1 LVTFSDNGLRHG
13 LWALGLFLTF
23 IPDALAQQPAPE
35 PAAPR
40 TVAAAPLEPGE
51 TVIID
56 GKLDEPVWQRAVPAG
71 EFVQVEPNNGTQP
84 TERTEVRLAF
94 DGNAFY
100 MGVTCYDSDPNGW
113 LGYQRRRDEFL
124 GADDRFMWTIDT
136 FLDAR
141 SGYFFETNPS
151 GLVADSLMGV
161 NGDNRAWDGIWN
173 IKVRRSEIGWTI
185 EVEIPFRTLNFDP
198 NSDTWGINFQRT
210 VRRKNEEMIWMGWP
224 RNQGLRRM
232 TNAGRVTGL
241 RGITQGKGLDIK
253 PYGVLIADA
262 SPGRGRQG
270 LRGDP
275 SAGVDVFYNPTPGI
289 RANLTVNTDFAQ
301 TEVDQ
306 RQVNLTRYSLFFPEK
321 RDFFLDGAIFFDFG
335 SPRGNEFSFFGGRR
349 GGGALLVDPFFSRRI
364 GLSEQGQP
372 QQINYGTKLTGQAG
386 SQDIGLLH
394 VRTGE
399 DKGLKGEDFTVAR
412 IKRRMLR
419 QSYIG
424 AIYTRRDADIPGD
437 EARHTAGLD
446 FRLATSQFRGSQN
459 LELSGWLLYATRPG
473 LRSGNSAFG
482 VTLEYPNDRW
492 NASVDAREVQENFDP
507 AVGFV
512 TRRNYRRYT
521 PGLFFG
527 PRPRNS
533 RLIRQYLFGGNLDVQ
548 TTLGN
553 DLLVRSLDLTAFQVN
568 FQSQDFFGIWIS
580 TQDERL
586 DQPFAI
592 SRGITLPQGAEYTFN
607 RFRVGGQT
615 ANRRKLAVGGR
626 FETGGFYS
634 GARTERGLNLT
645 LRVRPGVI
653 VYLNGEWNQIRL
665 PQGRFSTRLYRFS
678 PETQFTPWTALVNSV
693 QYDSVSGVVGWQSR
707 FRWILKP
714 GTDLYVVYNHNW
726 LDDPVL
732 DRFATLD
739 RRFASKVL
747 YTHRF

>member
-1 LVTFSDNGLRHG
+1 MVTFSDKGLRHG
-13 LWALGLFLTF
+13 LCALGLLLTF
-23 IPDALAQQPAPE
+23 IPDALAQQAAPQPAE
-35 PAAPR
+35 PR

-51 TVIID
+51 TVVID

-71 EFVQVEPNNGTQP
+71 EFVQVEPNNGTTP

-100 MGVTCYDSDPNGW
+100 MGVTCYDSDPNNW

-161 NGDNRAWDGIWN
+161 NGDNRAWDGIWD
-173 IKVRRSEIGWTI
+173 IHVSRSEIGWTI

-198 NSDTWGINFQRT
+198 NGDTWGINFQRT
-210 VRRKNEEMIWMGWP
+210 VRRKNEEMIWSGWA

-241 RGITQGKGLDIK
+241 RNVSQGRGLDIK
-253 PYGVLIADA
+253 PYGLLLAEA
-262 SPGRGRQG
+262 SPGRGQRSMKS
-270 LRGDP
+270 DP
-275 SAGVDVFYNPTPGI
+275 SAGVDIFYNPTPGF
-289 RANLTVNTDFAQ
+289 RANLTINTDFAQ

-321 RDFFLDGAIFFDFG
+321 RDFFLDGAIFFDFA
-335 SPRGNEFSFFGGRR
+335 SPRGGDFQR
-349 GGGALLVDPFFSRRI
+349 GGGDLLINPFFSRRI
-364 GLSEQGQP
+364 GLSDAGTP
-372 QQINYGTKLTGQAG
+372 HKINYGTKLTGQLG
-386 SQDIGLLH
+386 GQDVGLLH

-399 DKGLKGEDFTVAR
+399 DEGLTGEDFTAAR
-412 IKRRMLR
+412 IKHRMLR
-419 QSYIG
+419 QSYVG
-424 AIYTRRDADIPGD
+424 AIYTRRDPAASGTD
-437 EARHTAGLD
+437 ARHTTGLD
-446 FRLATSQFRGSQN
+446 FRVATSQFRGSQN
-459 LELSGWLLYATRPG
+459 LELSGWFLHATRPG

-492 NASVDAREVQENFDP
+492 NARVDAREVQENFDP

-521 PGLFFG
+521 PGLYFG

-533 RLIRQYLFGGNLDVQ
+533 RFIRQYMFGGNIDVQ

-580 TQDERL
+580 DENERL
-586 DQPFAI
+586 DRPFAI
-592 SRGITLPQGAEYTFN
+592 SRGITLPQGAEYTFT

-615 ANRRKLAVGGR
+615 ANRRKLALGGR
-626 FETGGFYS
+626 FEAGDFYS
-634 GARTERGLNLT
+634 GTRREIAANLT
-645 LRVRPGVI
+645 LRLRAGYI
-653 VYLNGEWNQIRL
+653 VYLNNEWNRVRL
-665 PQGRFSTRLYRFS
+665 PEGRFSTRLYRVIG
-678 PETQFTPWTALVNSV
+678 ETQFSPWMALVNNV

-707 FRWILKP
+707 FRWIVRP
-714 GTDLYVVYNHNW
+714 GSDLYVVYNHNW
-726 LDDPVL
+726 LDDPVR